1 MLGHLKQ
8 IFLVGGKNSSGARF
22 AQLFRPS
29 RFMSIKVRRFF
40 GMPRILWGTQEIYRL
55 VRLLLSTYIEL
66 YWVQYHRF
74 FFHDLSISVS
84 KVGIFK
90 RKKKNLKICSFL
102 GRQLGPDL
110 GALFVFLVVS
120 VFSSSSFFFLVES
133 VFSFFF
139 LKSFFYK
146 FPPQARYK

>member
-1 MLGHLKQ
+1 MWFFLYEETSTVFYKFCIQNLQTCVCVYFRFDMLGHLKQ

-102 GRQLGPDL
+102 GR
-110 GALFVFLVVS
+110 
-120 VFSSSSFFFLVES
+120 
-133 VFSFFF
+133 
-139 LKSFFYK
+139 
-146 FPPQARYK
+146 